1 MNPKKWMV
9 LAVLVLAALV
19 AVPGAT
25 AQYTDCEGN
34 TVADENTDACSKS
47 AGVMERLTTVLRN
60 IGLPLFGGAFLI
72 SLILYGVSTQDERRR
87 TFAVQG
93 MKTTAIAFGAIL
105 AWQAL
110 FSTWEWIFG

>member
-1 MNPKKWMV
+1 MTNKTWVV
-9 LAVLVLAALV
+9 LAVALAAITV
-19 AVPGAT
+19 APVAA

-34 TVADENTDACSKS
+34 PTSDEDKDACAKS

-60 IGLPLFGGAFLI
+60 IGLPLFGGVFLV
-72 SLILYGVSTQDERRR
+72 SLILYGVSSQDERRR

-110 FSTWEWIFG
+110 FSTWEWIFS